1 MNYIIRRL
9 LQAIIVLFGVSII
22 SFGFQFLSGD
32 PTYAII
38 GEAQGMTQEQVDA
51 FRHSMGFDRP
61 IPIQYIDWL
70 SKALKGDLG
79 KSIYYSKPNTEM
91 ISQRFPATVEIAV
104 FAMTLSLIIAIPL
117 GIIAAT
123 NRNTFWDRASMII
136 ALIGQSLPTF
146 WVGLMSILVFAV
158 WLKWLP
164 VSGRGTFRHLILPS
178 VTLSLYPLA
187 RNTRMIRSTLLE
199 VLGEDYI
206 RTARAK
212 GLKPPQVLVK
222 HALRNALIPVITL
235 IAIDFGS
242 LLGGAMVVETIFAWP
257 GMGTL
262 TVNSIFAKD
271 LPLVQACV
279 VFLAVI
285 FVFIN
290 LMVDFVYVLLDPRV
304 RIG

>member
-1 MNYIIRRL
+1 
-9 LQAIIVLFGVSII
+9 
-22 SFGFQFLSGD
+22 
-32 PTYAII
+32 
-38 GEAQGMTQEQVDA
+38 MTQEQVDA
-51 FRHSMGFDRP
+51 FRHTMGFDRP
-61 IPIQYIDWL
+61 VPIQYLDWL
-70 SKALKGDLG
+70 SKAFKGDLG
-79 KSIYYSKPNTEM
+79 KSIYYSKPNTEI
-91 ISQRFPATVEIAV
+91 ISQRFPATVEIAI
-104 FAMTLSLIIAIPL
+104 FALVLSLLIAIPL
-117 GIIAAT
+117 GIVAAT
-123 NRNTFWDRASMII
+123 HRNSFWDRISMVI

-146 WVGLMSILVFAV
+146 WVGLMSILVFSV

-164 VSGRGTFRHLILPS
+164 VSGRGTFRQLILPS

-199 VLGEDYI
+199 VLGEDFI

-212 GLKPPQVLVK
+212 GLKPGAVLLR

-285 FVFIN
+285 FVAINFI
-290 LMVDFVYVLLDPRV
+290 VDFVYVVLDPRV
-304 RIG
+304 RLR

>member
-1 MNYIIRRL
+1 MEYIIKRL
-9 LQAIIVLFGVSII
+9 LQAIIVLFGVSLI

-38 GEAQGMTQEQVDA
+38 GEAQGMTQEQIDA
-51 FRHSMGFDRP
+51 FRHSLGFDRP
-61 IPIQYIDWL
+61 VMVQFADWL
-70 SKALKGDLG
+70 GKALRGDLG
-79 KSIYYSKPNTEM
+79 NSIYYSKPNTEM
-91 ISQRFPATVEIAV
+91 IAQRFPATVEVTI
-104 FAMTLSLIIAIPL
+104 FAMILALLIAIPL
-117 GIIAAT
+117 GIIAST
-123 NRNTFWDRASMII
+123 HRNTVWDRLSMII
-136 ALIGQSLPTF
+136 ALIGQSVPTF
-146 WVGLMSILVFAV
+146 WVGLMSILVFSV

-164 VSGRGTFRHLILPS
+164 VSGRGSFKQLILPS

-187 RNTRMIRSTLLE
+187 RNTRLVRSTMLE

-212 GLKPPQVLVK
+212 GLQTSRVLFK
-222 HALRNALIPVITL
+222 HALRNALIPVVTM
-235 IAIDFGS
+235 IAIDIGN

-279 VFLAVI
+279 LFLAVI
-285 FVFIN
+285 FVGIN
-290 LMVDFVYVLLDPRV
+290 LLVDFVYVILDPRV
-304 RIG
+304 RLG